1 MREIVKQIHSG
12 QYRAIYSDVP
22 IPRNRQTISELI
34 YKAIPRLLGYHR
46 KDPFET
52 VLYLLGLLDEVT
64 VNYSSAATN
73 EDED

>member
-22 IPRNRQTISELI
+22 ISRNRQTISELI
-34 YKAIPRLLGYHR
+34 YKEIPRLLGYHR
-46 KDPFET
+46 KDPFEM
-52 VLYLLGLLDEVT
+52 VLYLLGLLDEAT

-73 EDED
+73 EE